1 MLPFPAGSEKNK
13 LEFTWEKNLSE
24 SEVCLQPLC
33 LPDRVGVCIT
43 HSGKEERQNTGK
55 NVF

>member
-24 SEVCLQPLC
+24 SEVCLQPLR

>member
-13 LEFTWEKNLSE
+13 LELTWEKNLSE
-24 SEVCLQPLC
+24 SEVCLQPLS
-33 LPDRVGVCIT
+33 LPDRVGIT
-43 HSGKEERQNTGK
+43 YSGKEERQNTGK